1 MKLDDLKQT
10 LEQALSSLPAQAVS
24 QAQEEASFLDLSQ
37 DPDDSRW
44 KRLLAGAL
52 RDARR
57 FELHC
62 WNEEADCLALAL
74 KYGGLQASDWQF
86 GKIVAGP
93 VTPEFSAMLLAL
105 PKPEDTG
112 LDNRM
117 TPFFN
122 VFLDDCFHSSHY
134 GTEVY
139 LQ

>member
-74 KYGGLQASDWQF
+74 KYGALQASDWQF
-86 GKIVAGP
+86 GKIVSRAAERRSSP
-93 VTPEFSAMLLAL
+93 PCSL
-105 PKPEDTG
+105 PCQSRRTLGLTTG
-112 LDNRM
+112 
-117 TPFFN
+117 
-122 VFLDDCFHSSHY
+122 
-134 GTEVY
+134 
-139 LQ
+139 